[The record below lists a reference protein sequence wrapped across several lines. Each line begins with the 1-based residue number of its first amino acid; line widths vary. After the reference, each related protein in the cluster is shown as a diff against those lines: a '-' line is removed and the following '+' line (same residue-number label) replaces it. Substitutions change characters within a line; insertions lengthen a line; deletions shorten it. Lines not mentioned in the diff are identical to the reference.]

1 MDDTRDRDAEDGNE
15 QLQPADCDPVGWMT
29 TEDLEA
35 ELFNAIMADSSGTDD
50 EESEE
55 LEDVDYHF
63 EGDEEHEDDAELRR
77 STLRVL
83 ATLRPQLAELL
94 GGPPAESCGW

>member
-1 MDDTRDRDAEDGNE
+1 VDDTRDRDAEDGNE

-29 TEDLEA
+29 TDELEA
-35 ELFNAIMADSSGTDD
+35 ELFNAIMADSSASSD
-50 EESEE
+50 EESEDFE
-55 LEDVDYHF
+55 GVDDYLD
-63 EGDEEHEDDAELRR
+63 GDEECEDEVEQRR

-94 GGPPAESCGW
+94 GGPPAES